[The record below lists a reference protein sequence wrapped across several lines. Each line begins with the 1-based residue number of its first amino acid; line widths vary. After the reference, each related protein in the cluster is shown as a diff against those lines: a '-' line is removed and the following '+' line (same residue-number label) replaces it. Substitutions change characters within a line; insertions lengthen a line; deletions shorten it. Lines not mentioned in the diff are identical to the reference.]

1 MALQVCLLPTA
12 LIEMA
17 IAVHR
22 SGKLT
27 LADRYGLLA
36 ALLDESLPEIDRQQ
50 LNRLLYSLRRGRLEV
65 EGCETRTIAN
75 SLHLAPEVRQGQPR
89 LSTSSPS
96 NSAQRESRLVAAHS
110 TEPPLPL
117 QP

>member
-1 MALQVCLLPTA
+1 MTLQVCLLPTA

-17 IAVHR
+17 IAAHR

-36 ALLDESLPEIDRQQ
+36 AVLDESLPEAERQQ

-65 EGCETRTIAN
+65 EGCETKKIAAP
-75 SLHLAPEVRQGQPR
+75 HLFSEVCQGQPP

-96 NSAQRESRLVAAHS
+96 NSAQRESRPVAAHS
-110 TEPPLPL
+110 TEPLLPL